1 MTRRVTRRLPW
12 LLVGFL
18 AWAWGADGVRDAGN
32 VDGVLHWSRPELR
45 AGETW
50 TVSVALASA
59 EGYGG
64 LAAVRDALVAIKP
77 SERVDGAAA
86 PLAVIANAATDF
98 ALDAHGR
105 FYWESGQ
112 RQMLKSVH
120 GGQLSR
126 FLAGVS
132 YVVDGQRRDAFDAL
146 GSSPKPAFAV
156 AEPLHAISPNELR
169 GGLLTTDKRV
179 RLTVQ
184 ACLPEQGA
192 GVLVQ
197 YTLSVADA
205 AVQDLRFSVY
215 ANLEAAHT
223 HENDYAQL
231 DGTLGGLVCYDPTT
245 GACVG
250 LLGLTPANRGYAG
263 TWPSEAPFR
272 NGTGVDR
279 AGWPTFAVPEGAA
292 LQAIS
297 RVPMPSPIAPVPE
310 TPTEPATETRSAIAA
325 QGLLEQDWL
334 AQVGGAVDVQ
344 AVLDEIEWAE
354 QLGARIQALGG
365 VTPELPALR
374 QIRAR
379 VAQET
384 PDPEAVERAVPDGLL
399 MRWSFEQGTAEAI
412 PGVGSAATEIAVDGR
427 WRRGAGTMGRAAL
440 LGGSTV
446 LAVGPG
452 KGQFAAQPYTLSAWL
467 RSVSQEADVL
477 GNGTGA
483 GSVLLMSYK
492 GVARAHH
499 WTSGGLTMLD
509 GTARID
515 DGRWHHLAQVGDGT
529 SLKLYV
535 DGKLEA
541 EKPLRGSL
549 CASDAPLYVGW
560 RGGDRLNSRCA
571 GALDEVSI
579 QGRALSPEEVTAE
592 FALGQQGE
600 QPQNEDLRATYL
612 DVRRLKRQLLLHH
625 PALDFDEVVFL
636 DQPYPE
642 GREWPHQARH
652 RNGMM
657 AVPGGRILTL
667 KGLRPDGEVRK
678 LAPVDRPAAF
688 WRFDLSFDA
697 QRLLFCMKPWNEKS
711 FHLYEQD
718 LASGTT
724 RQLTSGDYDDTD
736 PIYLPDGHL
745 MFTTSRCNTYVRCM
759 PYTYSYVLARSD
771 GDGQNIYLVSRNNEP
786 DWLPSLLADGRVIYS
801 RWEYHDKALWRI
813 QSLWTVNPDGT
824 NVAAFWGNQS
834 VWPDHLAEPRSIPG
848 SDRVMFTGLAHHDWF
863 AGSIGILD
871 PKQGSNFPHGLTK
884 VTAEVAWPECG
895 TPPVD
900 PIECD
905 DYHPSPAYAAYKT
918 PYPLSED
925 LFLVSA
931 RRGGQGGTYVLLLM
945 DIHGNRELIYEGAF
959 NIWHAMPLRPRTVPP
974 VIADRVEWPDL
985 AKPDAPRQPG
995 ILYSNDV
1002 YRGVPE
1008 LQRGEVKYVR
1018 VIQMDART
1026 YSLWNRDSGFSGP
1039 RTSLVQTD
1047 GVRRILGT
1055 APVGEDGSVCFE
1067 IPTGV
1072 ALHFQVLDSEYR
1084 ALQTMR
1090 SFTGAMPGETR
1101 GCLGCH
1107 EQHSK
1112 TPVSGRTMAEKRVP
1126 DKLTP
1131 PPWGTESLSYERMIQ
1146 PLLDKNCGSC
1156 HQGDGKAKKTLDLTL
1171 RPGVGPFKEPYV
1183 TLVGVDGHQHQQ
1195 IRQGPG
1201 ARAACP
1207 LPVENFSLSD
1217 PASYVTFRP
1226 KTYLALRS
1234 PLREIAASGKHHEV
1248 KMTGDDLR
1256 LLTAWLDANCPYRN
1270 DEDVRALPDP
1280 TFAGIETLPIRPRT
1294 KTAPH
1299 IPRP

>member
-1 MTRRVTRRLPW
+1 MTGRLARLSW
-12 LLVGFL
+12 GMVVGI
-18 AWAWGADGVRDAGN
+18 ACVCGGEEGRSVGN
-32 VDGVLHWSRPELR
+32 VDGCLHWFRSQLSP
-45 AGETW
+45 GETW
-50 TVSVALASA
+50 TVSVALVSA
-59 EGYGG
+59 ENCGTLSAG
-64 LAAVRDALVAIKP
+64 R
-77 SERVDGAAA
+77 EAAA
-86 PLAVIANAATDF
+86 GLVPGPAAAGSAVPMVVIANGSTDF
-98 ALDAHGR
+98 ALDGYGR
-105 FYWESGQ
+105 FFWENGR
-112 RQMLKSVH
+112 RQMLADVH

-132 YVVDGQRRDAFDAL
+132 YRVAEERQDVFDAL
-146 GSSPKPAFAV
+146 GSAAKPAFEV
-156 AEPLHAISPNELR
+156 AEPIHAVSPRELC
-169 GGLLTTDKRV
+169 GVLATPDQRV
-179 RLTVQ
+179 RV
-184 ACLPEQGA
+184 AVRAALPEKGT
-192 GVLVQ
+192 VVRVD
-197 YTLSVADA
+197 YTLA
-205 AVQDLRFSVY
+205 ATAPVQDLRFSVY

-231 DGTLGGLVCYDPTT
+231 DRKVDGLVCYDPTT

-250 LLGLTPANRGYAG
+250 LLALSPPARGFAG
-263 TWPSEAPFR
+263 IWPSETAFR
-272 NGTGVDR
+272 QGLGEDR
-279 AGWPTFAVPEGAA
+279 AGWQEFAVPEGKA
-292 LQAIS
+292 LQVVA
-297 RVPMPSPIAPVPE
+297 RGPLPHPVAPVPE
-310 TPTEPATETRSAIAA
+310 NPSEPPTVCRSTAGAWELI
-325 QGLLEQDWL
+325 EQDWL
-334 AQVGGAVDVQ
+334 AQVGGAIDLQ
-344 AVLDEIEWAE
+344 TVLDEIQWGEE
-354 QLGARIQALGG
+354 LGARIVALGG
-365 VTPELPALR
+365 EAPEVAELR
-374 QIRAR
+374 KILNR
-379 VAQET
+379 VAWET
-384 PDPEAVERAVPDGLL
+384 VDEVAAERPVPDGLL
-399 MRWSFEQGTAEAI
+399 ARWSFERGTDERI
-412 PGVGSAATEIAVDGR
+412 PGVGSAAAEITVEGR
-427 WRRGAGTMGRAAL
+427 WRRGAGAVGRAAL

-452 KGQFAAQPYTLSAWL
+452 QGQFAARPYTISAWL

-477 GNGTGA
+477 GNGTGS

-492 GVARAHH
+492 GMARAHH

-509 GTARID
+509 GTSRID
-515 DGRWHHLAQVGDGT
+515 DGRWHHLAQVADNG

-541 EKPLRGSL
+541 EKALRGSL
-549 CASDAPLYVGW
+549 CASEAPLYVGW
-560 RGGDRLNSRCA
+560 RGGEFMSSRYS
-571 GALDEVSI
+571 GALDEVAI
-579 QGRALSPEEVTAE
+579 YGRALSGDDVAAE
-592 FALGQQGE
+592 FALGQPGD
-600 QPQNEDLRATYL
+600 QPQNEELRTAYL
-612 DVRRLKRQLLLHH
+612 DVRRLKRQLLFHH
-625 PALDFDEVVFL
+625 PAVDFHEVLFI

-642 GREWPHQARH
+642 GSEWPHQARH
-652 RNGMM
+652 RDGMM
-657 AVPGGRILTL
+657 AVPGGRLL
-667 KGLRPDGEVRK
+667 LLDGLRPDGAVWK
-678 LAPVDRPAAF
+678 MAPGDRPAAF

-697 QRLLFCMKPWNEKS
+697 QRLLFCMKEWDDKA
-711 FHLYEQD
+711 FHLYEKD
-718 LASGTT
+718 LVSGRT
-724 RQLTSGDYDDTD
+724 RQLTQGDYDDTD

-771 GDGQNIYLVSRNNEP
+771 GDGQNIYLISRNNEP
-786 DWLPSLLADGRVIYS
+786 DWLPSLLNDGRVIYS

-824 NVAAFWGNQS
+824 NVTAFWGNQS
-834 VWPDHLAEPRSIPG
+834 VWPDHLAEPRAIPG

-895 TPPVD
+895 TPPAD
-900 PIECD
+900 PVECA
-905 DYHPSPAYAAYKT
+905 DYHSCAAYTAYKT

-931 RRGGQGGTYVLLLM
+931 RRGARGGKYVLLLM
-945 DIHGNRELIYEGAF
+945 DTHGNRELIYEGEF
-959 NIWHAMPLRPRTVPP
+959 NIWHALPLRARPAPP
-974 VIADRVEWPDL
+974 VLADRVTWPDL

-995 ILYSNDV
+995 ILYSNNV
-1002 YRGVPE
+1002 YYGVPE

-1107 EQHSK
+1107 EMHSK

-1126 DKLTP
+1126 DPLTP

-1146 PLLDKNCGSC
+1146 PLLDKHCGRC
-1156 HQGDGKAKKTLDLTL
+1156 HQGDGKAKPTLDLTL
-1171 RPGVGPFKEPYV
+1171 RPGYGPFQEPYV
-1183 TLVGVDGHQHQQ
+1183 TLVGLDGHQHQQ

-1201 ARAACP
+1201 ARVACP
-1207 LPVENFSLSD
+1207 LPVENFRLSD

-1234 PLREIAASGKHHEV
+1234 PLREIAASGNHHGV
-1248 KMTGDDLR
+1248 QMTGDELR

-1270 DEDVRALPDP
+1270 DEDVRDLPDP
-1280 TFAGIETLPIRPRT
+1280 EFTGIETLPVRPRT

-1299 IPRP
+1299 ILRP